1 MRIRHDKTLCAR
13 EEIILRFSTYG
24 NNGPTRTTRSS
35 FVTSSF
41 CSSRVLVARGIFGI
55 NSRGCVSVW
64 RWSFK
69 GTRTRM
75 ILFPFKKRSPRDT
88 FTTRCCHLLDM
99 SFMAFNDCFLFVCFF
114 RCRSQAR
121 LQKSGDSYRTLK
133 TNQTVYIHPSSS
145 LFNHQPPVKFILYY
159 ELVMTTKSYM
169 RYSGTHPSNTRDI
182 LN

>member
-1 MRIRHDKTLCAR
+1 M
-13 EEIILRFSTYG
+13 RFSLPRGALPAAVKISLGKFLMIPPTYRMRATYL
-24 NNGPTRTTRSS
+24 PPALRLQFKPSLKKIPL
-35 FVTSSF
+35 
-41 CSSRVLVARGIFGI
+41 SRYTERQARYGLCT
-55 NSRGCVSVW
+55 NHV
-64 RWSFK
+64 
-69 GTRTRM
+69 
-75 ILFPFKKRSPRDT
+75 
-88 FTTRCCHLLDM
+88 
-99 SFMAFNDCFLFVCFF
+99 LFVCFF